1 MTATSMSLEKLFFVN
16 EDWHSTYAIDEIEIY
31 CGLLEHLQKKID
43 SLERGAR
50 NQKSAL
56 INVQSVTSSY
66 ALELAMKSLWAL
78 DNPDKQ
84 VPHTHNLVEI
94 FNGLKAETVKALE
107 RYELSLEGLKKT
119 PEPFSSNRYSMES
132 GRVEGRITVYKTPF
146 LRALTQ
152 LLRDKLVDSRATLL
166 ESPQSFES

>member
-1 MTATSMSLEKLFFVN
+1 
-16 EDWHSTYAIDEIEIY
+16 
-31 CGLLEHLQKKID
+31 
-43 SLERGAR
+43 
-50 NQKSAL
+50 
-56 INVQSVTSSY
+56 
-66 ALELAMKSLWAL
+66 MKSLWAL
-78 DNPDKQ
+78 DNADKP

-94 FNGLKAETVKALE
+94 FTGLKAETVKALE
-107 RYELSLEGLKKT
+107 CYDLSLEGLKKT

-132 GRVEGRITVYKTPF
+132 GRVERRITVYKTPF